1 VGGGGSWHISK
12 PWHFLS
18 QFESRKKQSSNGTY
32 DQTSLAKIS
41 RSGSSD
47 NVLATEFMRVRERF
61 GLANDEEEESGGEE
75 RNKKYPCKKSNGIH
89 ENGKGRIVRLD
100 Q

>member
-1 VGGGGSWHISK
+1 
-12 PWHFLS
+12 
-18 QFESRKKQSSNGTY
+18 
-32 DQTSLAKIS
+32 
-41 RSGSSD
+41 
-47 NVLATEFMRVRERF
+47 MRVRERF